1 MGDLDILVK
10 TDIQGTVQSERYCV
24 PEELIVPLI
33 TDLHLRLTHFRTET
47 VTMAMRHL
55 VWFPCIWA
63 RTREVLLRCPGCVQK
78 HNHQSDKRIAGCYY
92 HREMG
97 NVAEYVH
104 LDLAGPLPES
114 TDGGRY
120 ILGIQCN
127 FSGYCVAVPIK
138 NKEHETV
145 VKGFLDHW
153 VYRFGPPAVLISD
166 NEWTSQVF
174 RIMC

>member
-1 MGDLDILVK
+1 M
-10 TDIQGTVQSERYCV
+10 
-24 PEELIVPLI
+24 
-33 TDLHLRLTHFRTET
+33 
-47 VTMAMRHL
+47 
-55 VWFPCIWA
+55 
-63 RTREVLLRCPGCVQK
+63 
-78 HNHQSDKRIAGCYY
+78 
-92 HREMG
+92 
-97 NVAEYVH
+97 AEYVH

-153 VYRFGPPAVLISD
+153 VYCFGPPAVLISD

-174 RIMC
+174 